1 MPVCTGCVPSWPA
14 TGELES
20 KRGCAGGHREHGQTP
35 ASKLT
40 CLAHVLCV
48 RAHMCTVAHRP
59 PPAPPP
65 LLRSELLK
73 PAPISQV
80 QGLLGKAELLAPGTA
95 QAMLGEHGKVRGRGG
110 EERKGPRPGGGAN
123 PVLSLPFPT
132 PTTATL
138 SSAHLSRPGG
148 PASGF
153 SPAPS
158 GLRTLQCDSDIGGEG
173 SPTTLSHVRQLPCAC
188 PCPWAACPPPVE
200 ADAARE
206 GEEGL

>member
-95 QAMLGEHGKVRGRGG
+95 QAMLGEYGKVRGRGG
-110 EERKGPRPGGGAN
+110 EERKGPRPGGGCQSC
-123 PVLSLPFPT
+123 PISSLP
-132 PTTATL
+132 
-138 SSAHLSRPGG
+138 
-148 PASGF
+148 
-153 SPAPS
+153 
-158 GLRTLQCDSDIGGEG
+158 DSHHCHSE
-173 SPTTLSHVRQLPCAC
+173 L
-188 PCPWAACPPPVE
+188 CPPEPPRWPCLWLLPSSFWSP
-200 ADAARE
+200 DSPM
-206 GEEGL
+206 